1 MSAEK
6 QQTSLSATEGIRPI
20 VEDRG
25 HSADLE
31 KDAISRDAQAGVRA
45 IEAAQLVWPKSH
57 LIAAYAFIWLIYFV
71 TSLQEVCARAYSP
84 FVTSTFSSHSLT
96 PVVYIVSNILGGV
109 SKLPLAK
116 ILDIWG
122 RPQGMALMLVLWT
135 VGFVIMAACNNVTQ
149 YAVAYVFSTVGAQGI
164 SYCITVFVSD
174 TSSLKNRGLML
185 AYATSPYIVTTW
197 AGGPIADRFLM
208 GGPGWRWGTG
218 MWAIVTPVV
227 VSPLILIFIWNQ
239 HRAEKMGLIQ
249 PRKFGK
255 ISFAR
260 VKEAV
265 IQMDLL
271 GILILGVGLSMFLV
285 PIAIYTYQ
293 EDKWRSPLIICLL
306 IFGGLLVAGF
316 VAYEK
321 WLAPVNFVPIH
332 LLRHPNVLLAG
343 CMLTLIFA
351 SGMIWGSFFSSMCM
365 VAWNTTVT
373 EATYI
378 SNIYRTGMC
387 FASIPLGWAI
397 RKTRRFK
404 WVAVYYSLPLMLLG
418 IGLMIEFRRPDVNI
432 GYIVMTQIFASF
444 AAGPLVVA
452 SELAMM
458 SQVTHNQMAAI
469 LAILDLFGSVGSA
482 VGSTVASAVWT
493 NVFPGALRDRLP
505 DLPATQITSI
515 AGSMY
520 TQLGYRTGTPTRL
533 GISWAYHDAQQVL
546 LIISVVLTGCGW
558 IMSWFWKNTKL
569 TDKQSQGLVG

>member
-1 MSAEK
+1 MATEK
-6 QQTSLSATEGIRPI
+6 QPASLSADEGVSPV
-20 VEDRG
+20 VEERG
-25 HSADLE
+25 HSSADLE
-31 KDAISRDAQAGVRA
+31 KDAISSDAQAGVRA

-57 LIAAYAFIWLIYFV
+57 LIGAYVFIWLIYFV

-96 PVVYIVSNILGGV
+96 PVVYIVSSILGGV

-122 RPQGMALMLVLWT
+122 RPQGMALMLLIWT
-135 VGFVIMAACNNVTQ
+135 IGFVMMAACKNVTQ
-149 YAVAYVFSTVGAQGI
+149 YAAAYVFSTVGAQGI

-174 TSSLKNRGLML
+174 TTSLKNRGLML

-197 AGGPIADRFLM
+197 AGGPIADRFIM
-208 GGPGWRWGTG
+208 NGGPGWRWGMG
-218 MWAIVTPVV
+218 MWAIVTPVIV
-227 VSPLILIFIWNQ
+227 TPLILIFIYNQ

-249 PRKFGK
+249 PRQFGK
-255 ISFAR
+255 ITFTR

-271 GILILGVGLSMFLV
+271 GIFILGVGLSMFLV
-285 PIAIYTYQ
+285 PIAIYKYQ
-293 EDKWRSPLIICLL
+293 ADEWRSPLIICLL

-321 WLAPVNFVPIH
+321 WLAPVNFVPAH

-343 CMLTLIFA
+343 IMLTLIFA
-351 SGMIWGSFFSSMCM
+351 SAMVWGNFFSSMCM

-469 LAILDLFGSVGSA
+469 LAILDLFGSVGTA
-482 VGSTVASAVWT
+482 IGSTVASAVWT
-493 NVFPGALRDRLP
+493 NVFPGAIRDRLP
-505 DLPATQITSI
+505 QLTDMQVTSI
-515 AGSMY
+515 SGSMY
-520 TQLGYRTGTPTRL
+520 TQLGYRKGTPIRL

-546 LIISVVLTGCGW
+546 LIISMVMIGCGW
-558 IMSWFWKNTKL
+558 ILTWFWKNTRL
-569 TDKQSQGLVG
+569 SDKQSQH